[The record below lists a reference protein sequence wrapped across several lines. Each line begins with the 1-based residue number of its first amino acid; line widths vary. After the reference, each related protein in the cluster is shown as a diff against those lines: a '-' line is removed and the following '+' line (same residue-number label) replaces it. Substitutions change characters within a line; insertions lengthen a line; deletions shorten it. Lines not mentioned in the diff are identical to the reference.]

1 MRYFCIVD
9 ISVLPT
15 ATDAAVEWDV
25 SGDGSGTFEKG
36 VRLSSDGGASIT
48 HRACNTLVSPIDSS
62 VVVETLVAVS
72 AMDLYRLDKDLPVP
86 GAVDKLNVLGADAWE
101 WNAVGNGN
109 LQTLALSDAG
119 LVIYETETVG
129 GVPEW
134 EPGVDYAVGD
144 QASYDGT
151 VYDCIQAHTSQVGWE
166 PPNVP
171 SLWEA
176 V

>member
-1 MRYFCIVD
+1 MRYFCVVD
-9 ISVLPT
+9 VSFL
-15 ATDAAVEWDV
+15 AEAESAAVEWDV
-25 SGDGSGTFEKG
+25 SGDGSTTFEQG
-36 VRLSSDGGASIT
+36 ARLSSDGGDSIT
-48 HRACNTLVSPIDSS
+48 HRACNTLVSPIDAS

-101 WNAVGNGN
+101 WNAVGNGD
-109 LQTLALSDAG
+109 LQNLALSDAG
-119 LVIYETETVG
+119 LVIYETELVA
-129 GVPEW
+129 GVAEW

-171 SLWEA
+171 ALWEA